1 MGFGAVA
8 GHLVMFLAVFSAGIL
23 VASAVNN
30 SVSSQIEARNE
41 LGDRLRV
48 QSSAGFELASSNY
61 SADPDR
67 TYANFTNEGSQE
79 VHLDDVTL
87 LVGGTQTDHD
97 AVQRFQIRDNTSS
110 NLWMPGEV
118 LEIMTEGRGDVDLTI
133 AGPYGETAHR
143 RN

>member
-41 LGDRLRV
+41 LGDRLQV
-48 QSSAGFELASSNY
+48 QASAAFELASSNY
-61 SADPDR
+61 TSGPDR

-79 VHLDDVTL
+79 VRLDDVTL
-87 LVGGTQTDHD
+87 LVDGTQTDHGD
-97 AVQRFQIRDNTSS
+97 VHTFEIRENAASD
-110 NLWMPGEV
+110 LWMPGEV
-118 LEIMTEGRGDVDLTI
+118 LEIVTEGRGDVDITI